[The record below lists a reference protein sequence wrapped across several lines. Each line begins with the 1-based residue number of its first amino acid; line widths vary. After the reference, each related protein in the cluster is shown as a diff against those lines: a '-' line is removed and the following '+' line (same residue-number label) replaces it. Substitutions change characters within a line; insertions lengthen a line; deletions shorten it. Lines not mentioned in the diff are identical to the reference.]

1 MDHPSELS
9 DAVTQIINAL
19 SSIQTASEE
28 NQYSLQ
34 TYALWLEVL
43 GERSLASV
51 DIPLEVVDLLNSARM
66 YLKNACGSP
75 TSEFSSYQAPLT
87 RNGERGRPKFVISE
101 EQLEFFKG
109 MYINCEDYIQI
120 RKAIQVVAVE
130 GKHIQICCTK
140 NPTVF

>member
-9 DAVTQIINAL
+9 DAITQIINAL

-34 TYALWLEVL
+34 TYALRLEVL
-43 GERSLASV
+43 VETSLASV
-51 DIPLEVVDLLNSARM
+51 DIPLEVVDLLNSART

-87 RNGERGRPKFVISE
+87 RNRERGRPKFVISE

-109 MYINCEDYIQI
+109 MYINCKDYMQI
-120 RKAIQVVAVE
+120 RKTIQVVVVE
-130 GKHIQICCTK
+130 GQHIQICCTE